1 MTGKGETA
9 CRISPSSAADS
20 AASGVVSAFAAAFDG
35 ATVAASRDADIS
47 GRYCYSAALPKAS
60 YFESCSSPS
69 GRLRAGL
76 LMLSSARA
84 AVQSLR
90 CLTVDAV
97 HKSSAGNTLGQAS
110 ADDARSATLAA
121 RAHTRHTVA
130 TVRPVQRAASGRRAA
145 AAAARAARSAR
156 CARGGA
162 AAGGPARGAP
172 SSSTCT
178 SVCSVSLF

>member
-97 HKSSAGNTLGQAS
+97 HENSAGNTLGQAS

-130 TVRPVQRAASGRRAA
+130 TVRPVQRAASASKPRSTSSSCRGTRA
-145 AAAARAARSAR
+145 RARSAR
-156 CARGGA
+156 RRRRRRAPPLS
-162 AAGGPARGAP
+162 AAGGRA
-172 SSSTCT
+172 
-178 SVCSVSLF
+178 VLKY